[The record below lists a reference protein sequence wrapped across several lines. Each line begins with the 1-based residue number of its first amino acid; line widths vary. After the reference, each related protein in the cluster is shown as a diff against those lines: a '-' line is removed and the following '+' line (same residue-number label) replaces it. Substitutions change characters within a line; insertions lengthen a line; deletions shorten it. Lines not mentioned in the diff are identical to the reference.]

1 MGMGGQRR
9 GSVAL
14 LPGKNRYPVHR
25 RLAGRLGRSGRVQ
38 NISPPTGLRS
48 PDRPV
53 LSDCAIRAHTVSPCS
68 VPIFEFVLFGC
79 YSSLIVDSPVM
90 LTVGRNQ
97 EDVIDK
103 TVCELRA
110 KISRYLGEL

>member
-1 MGMGGQRR
+1 MGAWAGLDGYRI
-9 GSVAL
+9 SL
-14 LPGKNRYPVHR
+14 LPPGFDPRTVQS
-25 RLAGRLGRSGRVQ
+25 LASHY
-38 NISPPTGLRS
+38 T
-48 PDRPV
+48 DY
-53 LSDCAIRAHTVSPCS
+53 AIRAHTVSPCS

-110 KISRYLGEL
+110 